1 MMDKFLQT
9 ADNWVHRPLFHV
21 GQSEVTLNGIS
32 TFVMFLIGIVIAE
45 RLFRHH
51 VLRKF
56 LSHTQLD
63 ESLRFGIERIV
74 GYTIIVLGFYLTIQ
88 NTGIDISSLAVV
100 AGAVGVGL
108 GFGLQ
113 NIISNFI
120 SGIIILAE
128 RPIAI
133 GDRVE
138 VGGVAG
144 QVAKISLRSTTVVTN
159 DNISIIVPNSQF
171 ISETV
176 INWSHGDP
184 KVQFRVP
191 VGVAYGS
198 DTKKLTEALLT
209 VAKDNIH
216 VLEKPPPSVDF
227 IEFGDSSLNFELGV
241 WTHDMVRSP
250 RKFRSTLNYAI
261 DDKLREVG
269 IEIPFPQRD
278 LHVRSGIP
286 LVVQSLPPD
295 PKPPPS

>member
-1 MMDKFLQT
+1 MNDFLSETDKWL
-9 ADNWVHRPLFHV
+9 HHPLFTIGH
-21 GQSEVTLNGIS
+21 SEVTVFGI
-32 TFVMFLIGIVIAE
+32 TGLVILLVLVLISE
-45 RLFRHH
+45 KLFRRF
-51 VLRKF
+51 VLRRV
-56 LSHTQLD
+56 LGRTQLD
-63 ESLRFGIERIV
+63 ESVRYGVERIA
-74 GYTIIVLGFYLTIQ
+74 GYVFILLGIYVTLQ
-88 NTGIDISSLAVV
+88 VVGIDLTSLAVV

-113 NIISNFI
+113 NIFSNFV

-128 RPIAI
+128 RPIAL

-184 KVQFRVP
+184 KVQFRIP
-191 VGVAYGS
+191 IGVAYGS
-198 DTKKLTEALLT
+198 DTEKLKETLLAL
-209 VAKDNIH
+209 AKENPH
-216 VLEKPPPSVDF
+216 VLAQPGPSVDF
-227 IEFGDSSLNFELGV
+227 IEFGESSLNFELGV

-250 RKFRSTLNYAI
+250 RRFRSDLNFAI
-261 DDKLREVG
+261 DHKLREVG

-278 LHVRSGIP
+278 LHVRSGLP
-286 LVVQSLPPD
+286 LVVQRLPAD
-295 PKPPPS
+295 PKPPQS